1 MICGSCGY
9 LTSQRG
15 GTVSGNWVPFS
26 FQLSRRGN
34 MKRFGIAAILITA
47 LWLAAPTLAGE
58 IIFEPNIEY
67 ANPDNQHLQ
76 LDMARPKEAA
86 GELPAVGCIHGG
98 GFRAGNRTR
107 WDALCKEL
115 AGRGYGGVTI

>member
-1 MICGSCGY
+1 
-9 LTSQRG
+9 
-15 GTVSGNWVPFS
+15 
-26 FQLSRRGN
+26 
-34 MKRFGIAAILITA
+34 MKRFAIAAILITA

-76 LDMARPKEAA
+76 LNMARPKEAA
-86 GELPAVGCIHGG
+86 GDMPAVVCIHGG

-115 AGRGYGGVTI
+115 AGRGYVAVTIQYRLSPKYQFPAAVHDAPSAEFLRWHNERVYRA